1 MDYQHC
7 HDEQIHT
14 PAHVQSYGY
23 LIGIDPHTKSILFF
37 SENLSEIFSIANDLP
52 GKNFEDELTGFT
64 SITSSNIYRNLT
76 PNLKEANK
84 NLDRITIG
92 ENDFHLTIY
101 LYQGVIYIELE
112 EYIKKQI
119 PRNLLYQGA
128 KEIQSAQTEEDIWTA
143 LVKNIFE
150 ITYYD
155 RVMIYKFL
163 NDGSGKV
170 IAEKKQPDLD
180 SYMNLYYPESDI
192 PKQARAL
199 YLVNYKRIFSNVH
212 AKPVKVISM
221 LPTIDLTH
229 STVRAM
235 SPVHGVYIK
244 NSGASSSFST
254 SIIVDNKLWGL
265 VTCHSTLP
273 KHIDLFNRIQAEIC
287 TLIAANAYFSLKSKM
302 IVENEALF
310 IAKTSALK
318 IKLAAHDNLK
328 DSLFNNQNEI
338 LDISEADGFAV
349 VTEGEIKTC
358 GATPPIPTVQ
368 HIANWTTHEI
378 NDQLFSSSSFY
389 LDYQYVIPGLDSSC
403 CGIAIKYLGK
413 QRNTLL
419 IWFRKEFK
427 SHIDWAGNPEKLV
440 DDIQIFDQQI
450 RSISP
455 RASFKIFSE
464 EIQGKAMYWAKKD
477 LLELGKIHDII
488 LETLQVQLAKVH
500 QLNMELKKLNED
512 LDSFSHTIS
521 HDLATP
527 LSVIKLNVQMLD
539 RNHDPEWQ
547 KNKIANILAELDNMS
562 QMMKNVLEL
571 SRVKHS
577 AYQMEEIPTCQII
590 EKICSDAKVSYET
603 QTNITVSSTPNIWG
617 EKTLVYQVFQNLI
630 TNAVKYSSQKD
641 NPHVVIDGE
650 VDENSIIYRI
660 TDNGIGIPDNERE
673 KVFKIF
679 TRMGNAT
686 SFSGTGVGLNIVHR
700 IMDKLGGSIDF
711 ESKLNEGTTFY
722 LRFKKPTSYIQ

>member
-23 LIGIDPHTKSILFF
+23 LIGIDPNTKSILFV
-37 SENLSEIFSIANDLP
+37 SENIPPIFNIDHDVL
-52 GKNFEDELTGFT
+52 GRNFEDEATGFN
-64 SITSSNIYRNLT
+64 SITSSHIYRNLS

-84 NLDRITIG
+84 NLDKITIG
-92 ENDFHLTIY
+92 ETDFHLTIY
-101 LYQGVIYIELE
+101 LFKGVIYIELE
-112 EYIKKQI
+112 EYFKKQI

-128 KEIQSAQTEEDIWTA
+128 KEIQSAQTEDDVWTA

-150 ITYYD
+150 ITHYD

-170 IAEKKQPDLD
+170 IAEKKQPDLE
-180 SYMNLYYPESDI
+180 SYMDLYYPESDI

-212 AKPVKVISM
+212 SKPVRVISK
-221 LPTIDLTH
+221 LPVIDLTH

-235 SPVHGVYIK
+235 SPIHGVYIK

-287 TLIAANAYFSLKSKM
+287 TLIAANAYFSFKSKVM
-302 IVENEALF
+302 IENEALF
-310 IAKTSALK
+310 VAKTTALK
-318 IKLAAHDNLK
+318 VKLASYDNLK
-328 DSLFNNQNEI
+328 DSLLNNNDEI
-338 LDISEADGFAV
+338 LAISKADGFAV
-349 VTEGEIKTC
+349 ITEGEVIAS
-358 GATPPIPTVQ
+358 GETPPVATIQ
-368 HIANWTTHEI
+368 NIEKWAAHELS
-378 NDQLFSSSSFY
+378 DEFFSCPSFY
-389 LDYQYVIPGLDSSC
+389 ADYQYVIPGLDATC
-403 CGIAIKYLGK
+403 CGVALKYLGK
-413 QRNTLL
+413 QKNTLL
-419 IWFRKEFK
+419 LWFRKEFR
-427 SHIDWAGNPEKLV
+427 SHINWAGNPEKQV
-440 DDIQIFDQQI
+440 DDIEFFDRQI

-455 RASFKIFSE
+455 RASFQIYSE
-464 EIQGKAMYWAKKD
+464 EIQGKCSHWSKKD
-477 LLELGKIHDII
+477 LLELGKIHDVI
-488 LETLQVQLAKVH
+488 LEVLQVQLDKVH
-500 QLNMELKKLNED
+500 QLNMDLKKLNED

-562 QMMKNVLEL
+562 SMMKNVLEL
-571 SRVKHS
+571 SRIKHS
-577 AYQMEEIPTCQII
+577 AYHMEEVPTCQII
-590 EKICSDAKVSYET
+590 EKICSDAMVSYET

-630 TNAVKYSSQKD
+630 TNAVKYSSQKE
-641 NPHVVIDGE
+641 NPQVIIKGE
-650 VDENSIIYRI
+650 VHEHNITYCII
-660 TDNGIGIPDNERE
+660 DNGIGIPDDERE

-679 TRMGNAT
+679 SRMGNA
-686 SFSGTGVGLNIVHR
+686 SAFSGTGVGLNIVHR
-700 IMDKLGGSIDF
+700 IMDKLGGSVDF
-711 ESKLNEGTTFY
+711 KSKVNEGTTFF
-722 LRFKKPTSYIQ
+722 LRFKKPNTNP